1 MATVTPCDMLA
12 DQNTIEI
19 QLYRVGRA
27 SEYISEQ
34 QFNSE

>member
-1 MATVTPCDMLA
+1 MSVITPCDVLA

-19 QLYRVGRA
+19 QLYCVGRA

-34 QFNSE
+34 FNTE